1 MFIYCV
7 FFIRKWGKLFFKLI
21 GRNENMIK
29 LMIFSVIFIFML
41 ICNFIG
47 YKILPKNTDKDL
59 ASIAVMVVL
68 VQFGILSFV
77 YFMV

>member
-1 MFIYCV
+1 
-7 FFIRKWGKLFFKLI
+7 
-21 GRNENMIK
+21 MIK